1 MSLSDFELQ
10 IRLLNPKNT
19 TTHKNISPKILKAGS
34 EATVHVLCSLFNE
47 TIRKSVFPDNLKL
60 AEDKPVTY
68 IYIYIYMFSIYIYI
82 FYIIYINY
90 IYCIYNYT
98 YIHNYI
104 ENHLSRY
111 LCGYIKS
118 YLTDF
123 GFS

>member
-19 TTHKNISPKILKAGS
+19 TTHKKISPKILKARS

-47 TIRKSVFPDNLKL
+47 TISKSVFPDNLKL
-60 AEDKPVTY
+60 AEDTPV
-68 IYIYIYMFSIYIYI
+68 IYIYIYVFYIYI

-111 LCGYIKS
+111 LCGYIKG

>member
-60 AEDKPVTY
+60 AEDKPVIYIYICFLY
-68 IYIYIYMFSIYIYI
+68 IYIYSILYI
-82 FYIIYINY
+82 
-90 IYCIYNYT
+90 
-98 YIHNYI
+98 
-104 ENHLSRY
+104 
-111 LCGYIKS
+111 
-118 YLTDF
+118 
-123 GFS
+123 